1 MDRNHGV
8 RGILKRPTS
17 WKSVG
22 QEELVPQRP
31 LQASLRQ
38 SAVLVAVPVR
48 IQPGGKVEG
57 GLLALAAGVR
67 VGAAGR
73 VCASPYESLERG
85 AAVCVRPTR
94 SESVV
99 PSALPCHSVPKPTSH
114 PPVSVSQACRR
125 QEIGQ
130 ASFPTV
136 AFRAPYPG

>member
-48 IQPGGKVEG
+48 IQPGGKVEE

-73 VCASPYESLERG
+73 VRTSPYESLERG
-85 AAVCVRPTR
+85 ATVCVRPTR
-94 SESVV
+94 VGRPQRAAMSFC
-99 PSALPCHSVPKPTSH
+99 PKAHFASAGVCKSSLSKAGDWSGQLPH
-114 PPVSVSQACRR
+114 
-125 QEIGQ
+125 GG
-130 ASFPTV
+130 F
-136 AFRAPYPG
+136 